1 MNDLAV
7 RRPASSD
14 EASQSRPSLE
24 QLKTRAIEALNEA
37 AEHPTP
43 PNLRKKRFSTVT
55 TSSVSLA
62 NSLLTP
68 PPAYETAIR
77 TSDSD
82 TPSASPSRQ
91 PRHRPRPRS
100 RPASPSP
107 TASDEDPTSDSD
119 DPLNELLRLT
129 SSLLS
134 TSTSILASSSSLH
147 ASLSR
152 LLRSDALRPPA
163 ASFASSSA
171 AQAATAGARAELEL
185 RHELARADGADGRL
199 RAIELEAERRSRGDA
214 RALLAARSADEGAP
228 GSPSTRRSSVA
239 WQDRAE
245 RGRTL
250 YVTATAG
257 SSTGLEGLGEES
269 DERDE
274 AVPVASS
281 SIGLGAPPRS
291 DPRPRRTPSAAQ
303 DLLGRLAAQKSSTE
317 RDSAPAGPAD
327 SGGADADALS
337 SHSAPAS
344 ALSTPVRLRVAA
356 RQAGSIATTPP
367 ALSARASSSSLVPPR
382 ALPIPSSMLSSGE
395 ATPVALSITPQTP
408 SSSFLP
414 PSTLRPSHR
423 RRTSTALHGSSALAG
438 SLAQQQH
445 GSATTSL
452 ASFEALLA
460 GSEAAASPGRATDGA
475 RAAGSAA
482 SASLRALAG
491 GAEPGKSVGE
501 GERARSVA
509 GGDGGGDAA
518 TGGGRDGGARGWWW

>member
-1 MNDLAV
+1 MDDLAV

-24 QLKTRAIEALNEA
+24 QLKTRAIEALDA
-37 AEHPTP
+37 ASEHSTP
-43 PNLRKKRFSTVT
+43 PSLRKKRFSTVT

-82 TPSASPSRQ
+82 SPSASPSRQ
-91 PRHRPRPRS
+91 TRRRPRPRS

-171 AQAATAGARAELEL
+171 AEAATAGARAELEL
-185 RHELARADGADGRL
+185 RHELARADGADERL
-199 RAIELEAERRSRGDA
+199 RALEVEAERRSRGDA
-214 RALLAARSADEGAP
+214 RALLAARPANEDAP
-228 GSPSTRRSSVA
+228 GSPSTRRSSIA
-239 WQDRAE
+239 RQDRAE
-245 RGRTL
+245 RGRTV

-257 SSTGLEGLGEES
+257 PSSGLAGLGEES
-269 DERDE
+269 NEPDGSE
-274 AVPVASS
+274 PVAST
-281 SIGLGAPPRS
+281 SIGL

-303 DLLGRLAAQKSSTE
+303 DLLGRIGGQKSATE
-317 RDSAPAGPAD
+317 RESAPAGPAD

-344 ALSTPVRLRVAA
+344 ALTCSRAA
-356 RQAGSIATTPP
+356 RRH
-367 ALSARASSSSLVPPR
+367 L
-382 ALPIPSSMLSSGE
+382 
-395 ATPVALSITPQTP
+395 
-408 SSSFLP
+408 
-414 PSTLRPSHR
+414 
-423 RRTSTALHGSSALAG
+423 
-438 SLAQQQH
+438 
-445 GSATTSL
+445 
-452 ASFEALLA
+452 
-460 GSEAAASPGRATDGA
+460 
-475 RAAGSAA
+475 
-482 SASLRALAG
+482 
-491 GAEPGKSVGE
+491 
-501 GERARSVA
+501 
-509 GGDGGGDAA
+509 
-518 TGGGRDGGARGWWW
+518 